1 MKRIVFAAAT
11 GLVLTLAVSLPPAFA
26 KKVSNHKAA
35 GLMSM
40 CLLDGGKT
48 SEPNNGLYIRCCTSE
63 GAYCIICKQDGSG
76 LCSKTAYSARG
87 NVSRPAAAEP
97 GVTAAGRLT
106 GASQAPKLKSR
117 RHSAFGGFAGQR
129 TFP

>member
-1 MKRIVFAAAT
+1 MKRIMFAAAT

-76 LCSKTAYSARG
+76 QCSKTAYSARG

-97 GVTAAGRLT
+97 GGLAPGRST
-106 GASQAPKLKSR
+106 GASRAPNLKSR
-117 RHSAFGGFAGQR
+117 LNSAFGGFAGQR
-129 TFP
+129 TLP